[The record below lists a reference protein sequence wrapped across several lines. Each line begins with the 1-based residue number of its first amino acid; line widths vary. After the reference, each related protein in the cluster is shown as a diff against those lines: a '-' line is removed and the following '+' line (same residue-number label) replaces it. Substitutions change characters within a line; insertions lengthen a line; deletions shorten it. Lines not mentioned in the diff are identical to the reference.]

1 MLIVPYHL
9 SLIKQNECIPLVAT
23 LHIVVKVGTEED
35 LKRQLGVE
43 RRKSE
48 QLSRRL
54 VKADSENIRMNKII
68 G

>member
-1 MLIVPYHL
+1 MFTI
-9 SLIKQNECIPLVAT
+9 LVAT